1 MKPKMHQILIHIHL
15 GKRFTRIM
23 KMSEILRGS
32 VVTDATV
39 QSRPSKRKKR
49 TNADVDAQGAIQV
62 QPATFAL
69 RGTFDI

>member
-1 MKPKMHQILIHIHL
+1 
-15 GKRFTRIM
+15 
-23 KMSEILRGS
+23 MSEILRGS

-39 QSRPSKRKKR
+39 QSRPSKRTKR
-49 TNADVDAQGAIQV
+49 TNADVDAKGAIQV